1 MQRRVLKHTDTQTH
15 RQTDRRTDA
24 HSHTTTPLGSLQQ
37 AGTWRAPA
45 DVILDRSGHSAGAA
59 DWTTGQLASTT
70 TSSSSGGG
78 RHIRDTSC
86 CRCYCC
92 WCYCV
97 CVCGLWLQSS
107 VSARLGQSVSRQ
119 HCNQHY
125 SHHLCQR
132 FAPCGT

>member
-15 RQTDRRTDA
+15 RQTDRQTDA

-70 TSSSSGGG
+70 PAAAAAAAAVVISETPAAAVATAAGAA
-78 RHIRDTSC
+78 TA
-86 CRCYCC
+86 
-92 WCYCV
+92 CV
-97 CVCGLWLQSS
+97 CVVCGYNHR
-107 VSARLGQSVSRQ
+107 SAQDSVSRQ
-119 HCNQHY
+119 HCDQHY
-125 SHHLCQR
+125 SSHLCQR